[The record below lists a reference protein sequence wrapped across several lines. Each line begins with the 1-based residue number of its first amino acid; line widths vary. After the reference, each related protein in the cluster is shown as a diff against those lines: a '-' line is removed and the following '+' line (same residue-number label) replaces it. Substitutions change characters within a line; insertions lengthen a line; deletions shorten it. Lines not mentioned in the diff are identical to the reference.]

1 MILSQKLSG
10 IAKTFRSAL
19 LTRWRG
25 FCDSVEGFVMEMLK
39 LSGTS
44 LLTFEWRDQYIGI
57 LIWSRL
63 SLYSDEIEQLFSSFI
78 CHNVL
83 IYGVRLMAKMKQLF
97 FIFILILFLYLFF
110 YILFFISNDFL
121 LDKSYKNTRHWPWF
135 GEDDFLQKQT
145 ISWTIGIHSNLI
157 LKYFSSFIHVW
168 FLHVHTIR

>member
-1 MILSQKLSG
+1 MSHSCV
-10 IAKTFRSAL
+10 L
-19 LTRWRG
+19 LHYL
-25 FCDSVEGFVMEMLK
+25 VEGFVMEMLK

-57 LIWSRL
+57 LIWSRF

-78 CHNVL
+78 YHNVL
-83 IYGVRLMAKMKQLF
+83 IYGVRLMAKM
-97 FIFILILFLYLFF
+97 
-110 YILFFISNDFL
+110 SNDFS
-121 LDKSYKNTRHWPWF
+121 LDKFYNNARHWPWF

-157 LKYFSSFIHVW
+157 LKYFSPFIHVW